1 MVDEQGRLC
10 ALLTGVRGPTMADR
24 LPDDDGTEIEADSE
38 PTAPVSS
45 SRFGLKKP
53 VIIAAA
59 AIAVI
64 LLAAGGAWFSGV
76 LDPVIAMVTG
86 SDEPAAHGAAAP
98 PQVVF
103 FELPDLVVTLADADQ
118 KPSYLKVRV
127 SLELASSQDI
137 ARVERLKPR
146 VIDAA
151 QVYLRELR
159 REDLL
164 GAAGTLRLRQE
175 LRKRIALAVAPTPV
189 NDVLF
194 ADLLIQ

>member
-1 MVDEQGRLC
+1 
-10 ALLTGVRGPTMADR
+10 MADR
-24 LPDDDGTEIEADSE
+24 LPDHDETEIETDSK
-38 PTAPVSS
+38 PTAPGSS
-45 SRFGLKKP
+45 SKFAFKKP

-64 LLAAGGAWFSGV
+64 LLAAGGAWLSGA
-76 LDPVIAMVTG
+76 LDPVVAMVTG
-86 SDEPAAHGAAAP
+86 SEEPASHEAAAP

-103 FELPDLVVTLADADQ
+103 FELPDLVITLANADQ

-127 SLELASSQDI
+127 SVELASSQDI
-137 ARVERLKPR
+137 PRVERLKPR
-146 VIDAA
+146 VIDAV

-159 REDLL
+159 RDDLL
-164 GAAGTLRLRQE
+164 GAAGTLRLRHE